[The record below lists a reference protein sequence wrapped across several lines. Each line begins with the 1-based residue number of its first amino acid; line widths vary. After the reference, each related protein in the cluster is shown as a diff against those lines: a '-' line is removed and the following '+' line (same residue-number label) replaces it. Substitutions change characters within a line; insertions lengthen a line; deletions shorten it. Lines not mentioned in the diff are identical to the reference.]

1 MPLIWI
7 FCHIRLGYILKLK
20 STYNI
25 QRKQIGTQGISEYQC
40 NLYVLRYCMRCCFFL
55 TKCKWKTWLLLCH
68 ILSFFLLCSLKND
81 IYQWKFSCFFKI
93 LSLQMH
99 RLNKFSWFL
108 KKERKE
114 IESYLSWLW
123 SSYISKDS
131 YAKDSLRI
139 ILKMLCRKY
148 LKTIL

>member
-7 FCHIRLGYILKLK
+7 FCHISLGYILKLK
-20 STYNI
+20 STYNS
-25 QRKQIGTQGISEYQC
+25 QRKQIRAQAISEYQY
-40 NLYVLRYCMRCCFFL
+40 NLYDLRFYMRRYFFL

-68 ILSFFLLCSLKND
+68 ILSLFLLCSLKND
-81 IYQWKFSCFFKI
+81 IYQWKTSVFS
-93 LSLQMH
+93 
-99 RLNKFSWFL
+99 KFYHCKCTIWINFLIL

-131 YAKDSLRI
+131 YAKDNLRI